1 MRPALPVR
9 EMFFSWTTTM
19 RPMRTQVTPAT
30 GAVTTAW
37 DTECYAGH
45 AAQHEKLYCPDRPV
59 PPKLE
64 MNISP
69 EGLIQSPAEYSRSLL
84 ATTHRCRSW
93 FFGLK
98 PSGTVPICLPLH
110 DPEILVVTLYRFI
123 ATRPPMRANCISPP
137 AVATETKLRDTEC
150 YAAIQTEWPMF
161 RPPATAAAL
170 IKVTT
175 PVSETS
181 TSAVL
186 LEVMPPGLVNTAG
199 SRKLLAGRNPAGSVP
214 TLHNSVVS

>member
-45 AAQHEKLYCPDRPV
+45 ATQHEKLYCPDRPV

-93 FFGLK
+93 AFGLK
-98 PSGTVPICLPLH
+98 PSGTVPICSPLH
-110 DPEILVVTLYRFI
+110 DPEILAVTLYRFI

-137 AVATETKLRDTEC
+137 LVATETKLRDTEC
-150 YAAIQTEWPMF
+150 YLRST
-161 RPPATAAAL
+161 AT
-170 IKVTT
+170 
-175 PVSETS
+175 
-181 TSAVL
+181 
-186 LEVMPPGLVNTAG
+186 
-199 SRKLLAGRNPAGSVP
+199 
-214 TLHNSVVS
+214 

>member
-45 AAQHEKLYCPDRPV
+45 ATQHEKLYCPDRPV

-98 PSGTVPICLPLH
+98 PSGTVPICSPLH
-110 DPEILVVTLYRFI
+110 DPEILAVTLYRFI

-137 AVATETKLRDTEC
+137 LVATETKLRDTEC
-150 YAAIQTEWPMF
+150 YAAIQMQWPMF
-161 RPPATAAAL
+161 RPPATAAPQ
-170 IKVTT
+170 IKATR
-175 PVSETS
+175 PVSATS
-181 TSAVL
+181 TSDVL
-186 LEVMPPGLVNTAG
+186 LEVIPPGLVSTEG
-199 SRKLLAGRNPAGSVP
+199 SRKLLAGWNPAGSVP
-214 TLHNSVVS
+214 AIHTSVVV